1 MFAFIQKLIALFSA
15 MLAFFGFARGIDHN
29 NGTAADAKASYSV
42 HGKSVEF
49 TFTSNPS
56 TGYGWQCN
64 ASGDSI
70 ILKEEHYESGNHGN
84 VAGAAGN
91 QHYTFTAVSPGK
103 TSITFVYERSWETD
117 PPFYTYI
124 AELQADDN
132 LNITVLSFQSV

>member
-15 MLAFFGFARGIDHN
+15 MLAFLGFAKGIDHN
-29 NGTAADAKASYSV
+29 NGTSADTNAFYSI
-42 HGKSVEF
+42 HGNSVDF

-56 TGYGWQCN
+56 TGYGWQYN
-64 ASGDSI
+64 ISGDTI

-84 VAGAAGN
+84 AAGAAGK

-103 TSITFVYERSWETD
+103 TSITFVYERSWENN

-124 AELQADDN
+124 AKLQVDEN